1 MMYSTM
7 KIQNHVNNRTSDKLK
22 EKYKEL
28 DRGIEL
34 TNKTLK
40 EIEEKLRDIKNRY
53 DLDKNHSLGV

>member
-1 MMYSTM
+1 MKRQDRINTRNSDTM
-7 KIQNHVNNRTSDKLK
+7 K

-34 TNKTLK
+34 TNKNLK

-53 DLDKNHSLGV
+53 DLDHNHSLGV

>member
-1 MMYSTM
+1 M
-7 KIQNHVNNRTSDKLK
+7 KLQNRVNTRTSDTLK

-53 DLDKNHSLGV
+53 DLDHNYHLGV

>member
-1 MMYSTM
+1 M
-7 KIQNHVNNRTSDKLK
+7 KKQNRVNTRTSDTLK

-40 EIEEKLRDIKNRY
+40 EIEEKLKDIKNRY
-53 DLDKNHSLGV
+53 DLDHNYPLGV

>member
-1 MMYSTM
+1 M
-7 KIQNHVNNRTSDKLK
+7 KLQNRVNTRTSDTLK

-28 DRGIEL
+28 DRGIDL

-53 DLDKNHSLGV
+53 DLDHNYHLGV

>member
-1 MMYSTM
+1 MRYNIMKRQDRINTRNSDTM
-7 KIQNHVNNRTSDKLK
+7 K

-53 DLDKNHSLGV
+53 DLDKNHSLGI

>member
-1 MMYSTM
+1 MKRQDRINTRNSDTM
-7 KIQNHVNNRTSDKLK
+7 K

>member
-1 MMYSTM
+1 M
-7 KIQNHVNNRTSDKLK
+7 KMQNRVNTRTSDTLK

-40 EIEEKLRDIKNRY
+40 EIEEKLKDIKNRY
-53 DLDKNHSLGV
+53 GLDKNYSLGV

>member
-1 MMYSTM
+1 M
-7 KIQNHVNNRTSDKLK
+7 KMQNRVNTRTSDTLK

-40 EIEEKLRDIKNRY
+40 EIEEKLKDIKNRY
-53 DLDKNHSLGV
+53 DLDHNYPLGV

>member
-1 MMYSTM
+1 MKRQDRINTRNSDTM
-7 KIQNHVNNRTSDKLK
+7 K

-53 DLDKNHSLGV
+53 DLDKNHSLGI